1 LEQKVSG
8 RFGWVCEPPTRAL
21 FPPIFDIDFKA
32 YGKAHP
38 CLRTIGQ
45 SEFNYQGIMV
55 GSSYFDRERF
65 NEFQPSIV
73 DVVDIMA
80 KDGGSIVFAKSH
92 RLQI

>member
-1 LEQKVSG
+1 M
-8 RFGWVCEPPTRAL
+8 
-21 FPPIFDIDFKA
+21 KA

-45 SEFNYQGIMV
+45 SEINYQGIMV

-80 KDGGSIVFAKSH
+80 KDGSSIVFAKNC
-92 RLQI
+92 RFQI